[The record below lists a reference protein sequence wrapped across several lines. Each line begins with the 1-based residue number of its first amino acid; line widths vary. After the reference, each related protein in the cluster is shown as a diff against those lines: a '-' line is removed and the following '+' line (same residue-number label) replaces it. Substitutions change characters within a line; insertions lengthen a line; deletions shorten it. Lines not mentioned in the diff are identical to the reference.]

1 METRRNKTALP
12 NVGIHAREPGIGKRP
27 ESSMQT
33 RDISF
38 RANSEEA
45 RLLQVAGTLLARS
58 RAMEDRIAAIE
69 KASQACKCAQIVSD
83 SIVDLLEKAKALL
96 YKIRD
101 IPEPK
106 GRVLLAR
113 SFNEFLNQIDLLVA
127 DGHYDGKNL
136 AGNENIFISTNG
148 AGDKGFSIPGVD
160 MSSRGLELRPLTGEM
175 ISNAD
180 ILDRL
185 TKAESAASQLA
196 AHSFS
201 YDAIGFLLQSR
212 MKFARGMID
221 VLEEGSG
228 QINESRAGHD
238 AVTQVLSEICG
249 TIDNDNDA
257 GKRPAPSQPVKH
269 RTAPGAFPKMGAR
282 QPVI

>member
-1 METRRNKTALP
+1 METRQNKTASP
-12 NVGIHAREPGIGKRP
+12 NVGIRARDPSIGKLP
-27 ESSMQT
+27 ESGVQT
-33 RDISF
+33 RQMSF

-45 RLLQVAGTLLARS
+45 RLLRVAGTLLARS
-58 RAMEDRIAAIE
+58 RALEERIVAIE
-69 KASQACKCAQIVSD
+69 KASQACKCARLVSN

-96 YKIRD
+96 YKMRD
-101 IPEPK
+101 IPDPK
-106 GRVLLAR
+106 GRELLAR
-113 SFNEFLNQIDLLVA
+113 SFNEFLNQIDLLVV

-136 AGNENIFISTNG
+136 AGNESIFISTNVD
-148 AGDKGFSIPGVD
+148 GDKGFSIPGFD
-160 MSSRGLELRPLTGEM
+160 MSSKGLQLRPLTGEM

-185 TKAESAASQLA
+185 TKAESVASDLT

-201 YDAIGFLLQSR
+201 YEAIAFLLQSR

-228 QINESRAGHD
+228 QINESRAGHH

-249 TIDNDNDA
+249 TIDNDNEA
-257 GKRPAPSQPVKH
+257 GDGPAPSQPVKH
-269 RTAPGAFPKMGAR
+269 RAAAGAFQKVGAR
-282 QPVI
+282 QPV